1 MKIYIRHKVHLSPW
15 RKLSN
20 LALVKLFIAMHNVI
34 NRSLP
39 ATILILEYS
48 FFLSQQSTQESANT
62 LELAAAEYGKSGTS
76 AAVQKAVEDVLSQDH
91 ADDKEFWKIIL
102 DITLQ
107 NRMCGWHL
115 FWRRANFILIASL
128 LAKVAKEWEVQKVVE
143 RTWFSFVKLFVTA
156 RLTALRLYRD
166 CILYNVSIFLG
177 IVSPVRGK
185 ILLCMCIVYVV
196 PDALVGIIDL

>member
-1 MKIYIRHKVHLSPW
+1 
-15 RKLSN
+15 
-20 LALVKLFIAMHNVI
+20 MHNVI

-62 LELAAAEYGKSGTS
+62 LELAAAEYGRSGTS

-91 ADDKEFWKIIL
+91 TDDQEFWKIIL

-115 FWRRANFILIASL
+115 F
-128 LAKVAKEWEVQKVVE
+128 
-143 RTWFSFVKLFVTA
+143 
-156 RLTALRLYRD
+156 
-166 CILYNVSIFLG
+166 
-177 IVSPVRGK
+177 
-185 ILLCMCIVYVV
+185 
-196 PDALVGIIDL
+196 

>member
-1 MKIYIRHKVHLSPW
+1 MFSLLLQFSWPILKIYIRHKVHLSPW
-15 RKLSN
+15 HKLSN

-62 LELAAAEYGKSGTS
+62 LELAAAEYGRSGTS
-76 AAVQKAVEDVLSQDH
+76 AAVQKAVEDVLSEDH
-91 ADDKEFWKIIL
+91 ADHKEFWKIIL

-115 FWRRANFILIASL
+115 FWRWANFILIASL
-128 LAKVAKEWEVQKVVE
+128 LAKVAKEWEVQRVVE
-143 RTWFSFVKLFVTA
+143 KNL
-156 RLTALRLYRD
+156 
-166 CILYNVSIFLG
+166 IFLCE
-177 IVSPVRGK
+177 VVCNCSFNCTQAVPWLHLVQ
-185 ILLCMCIVYVV
+185 CIDFLGNRVTCQTKRFFS
-196 PDALVGIIDL
+196 ACA